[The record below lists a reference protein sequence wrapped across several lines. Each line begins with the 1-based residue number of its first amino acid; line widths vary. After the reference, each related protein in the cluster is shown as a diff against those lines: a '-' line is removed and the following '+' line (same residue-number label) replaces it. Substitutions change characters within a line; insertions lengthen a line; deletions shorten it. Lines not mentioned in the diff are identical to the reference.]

1 MQHIHMI
8 HYAMCIVL
16 YQMYLYR
23 KAIEHSWIKKIRI
36 LVCLVIQN
44 NVFWIGFS
52 LSTPMFKVA
61 TSSNLDE
68 HIFCIP
74 LVLNYKL
81 ILFCWKMHAWNLKRN
96 SVLYYFLIVN
106 LKIHAKPLFFL
117 TLIKDQS
124 IQHSFTNLRAY
135 DNLVQSLICMVI
147 LNTYKVISY
156 NFRLKG
162 HKGKYLL
169 N

>member
-1 MQHIHMI
+1 MDKIQ
-8 HYAMCIVL
+8 
-16 YQMYLYR
+16 
-23 KAIEHSWIKKIRI
+23 KKKIRI

-61 TSSNLDE
+61 ISSNLDE
-68 HIFCIP
+68 HFFCIP

-81 ILFCWKMHAWNLKRN
+81 ILFCWKMHAWNPIRN
-96 SVLYYFLIVN
+96 SFLFYFLIVN

-135 DNLVQSLICMVI
+135 DNLVQSLIVYGNSKHI
-147 LNTYKVISY
+147 QSY
-156 NFRLKG
+156 HLQF
-162 HKGKYLL
+162 
-169 N
+169 

>member
-1 MQHIHMI
+1 MDKIQ
-8 HYAMCIVL
+8 
-16 YQMYLYR
+16 
-23 KAIEHSWIKKIRI
+23 KKIRI
-36 LVCLVIQN
+36 LVCLVIQS

-61 TSSNLDE
+61 ISSNLDE
-68 HIFCIP
+68 HFFCIP

-96 SVLYYFLIVN
+96 SVLFIFFVIVN

-162 HKGKYLL
+162 HKGIYLL